1 MVGLGFMLGSLVIR
15 PFLPELEA
23 GGHGGT
29 SEVCG
34 DLVTA
39 NTSLVTGERGNVS
52 SLVMETAGEQELPNL
67 VHPFSIVGGCHFL
80 SAVAFIILC
89 EYIFVNLE
97 TFVFIYFVVVYCS
110 LDWCDNARV

>member
-1 MVGLGFMLGSLVIR
+1 MSLSQSLHAMVGLGFMLGSIVIR

-29 SEVCG
+29 SEVCS

-39 NTSLVTGERGNVS
+39 NTSLVTGDRGNVS
-52 SLVMETAGEQELPNL
+52 SLETETMGEQELPNL
-67 VHPFSIVGGCHFL
+67 VHPFSIVGGFHFL

-89 EYIFVNLE
+89 EY
-97 TFVFIYFVVVYCS
+97 TFV
-110 LDWCDNARV
+110 